1 RFQRLGSRF
10 LAWPLCGLGDLH
22 RTRGHLIRA
31 EAAYEEALALAE
43 PHHDEF
49 GLSSALTGLARIT
62 VADDPQRAR
71 ELAARAVNLN
81 EGLRTVPALL
91 ARGWVE
97 LMCGDQRSATA
108 DAHRA
113 ITAARRR
120 RDNLGLAEAITLRVL
135 ASNDPTADAAPLREA
150 IEIWQ
155 ETGCRLDE
163 AATRVVAAR
172 IDAPI
177 PDLGAHHADRIL
189 HDHGVDVDSRQV
201 AGPLGVLVRSAPRW
215 SIKTLGV
222 FRVIRDGLP
231 IPNIAWKSKKARD
244 LMRILVARRR
254 PISREQ
260 LMELLWP
267 GVDPAVAGNRLSV
280 LLSAVRDVLQ
290 PHPA

>member
-1 RFQRLGSRF
+1 
-10 LAWPLCGLGDLH
+10 
-22 RTRGHLIRA
+22 
-31 EAAYEEALALAE
+31 
-43 PHHDEF
+43 
-49 GLSSALTGLARIT
+49 
-62 VADDPQRAR
+62 
-71 ELAARAVNLN
+71 
-81 EGLRTVPALL
+81 
-91 ARGWVE
+91 
-97 LMCGDQRSATA
+97 
-108 DAHRA
+108 
-113 ITAARRR
+113 
-120 RDNLGLAEAITLRVL
+120 
-135 ASNDPTADAAPLREA
+135 
-150 IEIWQ
+150 
-155 ETGCRLDE
+155 E

-215 SIKTLGV
+215 SIKTLGG

-244 LMRILVARRR
+244 LMRILVAGRR

-290 PHPA
+290 PHPGGEAPLITIDGAVSLNPSRVSIDVEDFLDQAATALKADRANDPAATERLSAALAAHTGAFFEDDPYQDWASWLAEEVRATHIALLRALAERMRDTGDIDAAVRYILRLLEQDNYDEQAHLTLVSTLLGAGRL